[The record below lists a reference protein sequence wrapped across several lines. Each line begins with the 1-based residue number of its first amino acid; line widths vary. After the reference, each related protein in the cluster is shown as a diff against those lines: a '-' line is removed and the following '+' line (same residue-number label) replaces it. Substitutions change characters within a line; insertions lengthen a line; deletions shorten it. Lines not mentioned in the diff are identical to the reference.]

1 MAEAPRSL
9 PVRCDQRGGAG
20 DALLTEWKVRR
31 CSCNTRRGGK
41 MIPQN
46 DRLRAAVADERSA
59 LLRDPPA
66 CLVRCGDLV
75 ESHEVASA
83 FGDASSLHLDLQVK
97 NTHCAATAVRFRL
110 LFSDAWCRPA
120 VRGRSESEV
129 RRYIERN
136 DGDAVAR
143 PCSVRV
149 FVLSILININVE
161 ELTKG
166 SSA

>member
-1 MAEAPRSL
+1 LATLTA
-9 PVRCDQRGGAG
+9 RGG
-20 DALLTEWKVRR
+20 
-31 CSCNTRRGGK
+31 
-41 MIPQN
+41 M

-83 FGDASSLHLDLQVK
+83 FGDASSLHLDVEVK